1 VKLLFDLTFAFSGLL
16 ILSPLFAAIAV
27 WIRLDSPGP
36 ALFRQVR
43 VGQNG
48 REFRICK
55 FRTMHVD
62 AEQVGPQVSRGDDP
76 RITRSGRF
84 LRTYKLDEL
93 PQLINVLRGEM
104 SLVGPRPEV
113 PKYVAAYP
121 EAYREILTVKPGMT
135 DYAALEY
142 LDENELLRGV
152 ADPEKKY
159 LEEILPVKIELSRT
173 YLKNR
178 SGFTDIVLIFRTLW
192 KIVT

>member
-1 VKLLFDLTFAFSGLL
+1 MSRLFDLAFAIPGLL
-16 ILSPLFAAIAV
+16 ILSPLFALIAV

-36 ALFRQVR
+36 AIFRQTR
-43 VGQNG
+43 VGQYG

-55 FRTMHVD
+55 FRTMHM
-62 AEQVGPQVSRGDDP
+62 AAGQVGPQVTRGDDP
-76 RITRSGRF
+76 RITRCGRF

-93 PQLINVLRGEM
+93 PQLVNVVRGEM

-113 PKYVAAYP
+113 PKYVALHP
-121 EAYREILTVKPGMT
+121 EAYREILMVKPGMT

-178 SGFTDIVLIFRTLW
+178 SGLTDIVLIFRTLW